1 MHRLIRILVFAKTAD
16 EALGEA
22 RRIVRDELVGP
33 FPESGASFDYAVDFT
48 GHRIGD
54 AQGELMIAA
63 ALESSGVPVEVGFA
77 AERCGYIPAV
87 AQVSTTRQ
95 PCEDSTGMEQTKY
108 AMEFVLQSFKR
119 QTQRIRYLTATFTDE
134 ELFLAPKTAEET
146 SPSDLEMICQDL
158 AGYEDGYLYFQGRP
172 ITSIRRLQAILDYS
186 NPSSEIMD
194 PPEVENMMS
203 QKLWIVPFDV
213 HG

>member
-1 MHRLIRILVFAKTAD
+1 MHRLIRILVFAQTAD
-16 EALGEA
+16 EALAEA

-48 GHRIGD
+48 GHTIGD
-54 AQGELMIAA
+54 ARAELMLAA
-63 ALESSGVPVEVGFA
+63 ALESSGVPVECGFA
-77 AERCGYIPAV
+77 AERLGNIPAV

-95 PCEDSTGMEQTKY
+95 PCEDPSGMEQAKY
-108 AMEFVLQSFKR
+108 AMDFVFQSFKENM
-119 QTQRIRYLTATFTDE
+119 QGIRYLLATFTDE
-134 ELFLAPKTAEET
+134 ELFSAAEISEAIA
-146 SPSDLEMICQDL
+146 PSDLEMICQDL
-158 AGYEDGYLYFQGRP
+158 AGHDDGYLYFQGRP
-172 ITSIRRLQAILDYS
+172 ITGIRKLQAILNYS

-213 HG
+213 HS